1 MTILGRTSWR
11 IAVVTVLLL
20 AAMPALAGDR
30 EDISSPAGIGALG
43 RGDGWSIGA
52 SDAPHYGFLT
62 REIARQAFLIAVRE
76 ECGTVTRDAWLG
88 DVMPASGE
96 TRAAAAVDAKAASGD
111 PKAAVRETAPFDLL
125 CSAGKSSLLEL
136 AVRVWRGARIDLA
149 TGIAQRRRV
158 RLSDVHCSNGA
169 DVTSR
174 VRDHLG
180 ATRIQAK
187 GSCPTREFG
196 DSSVWCF
203 R

>member
-30 EDISSPAGIGALG
+30 EDISSPAGIVALG

-62 REIARQAFLIAVRE
+62 REIARQAFLIAGRE

-111 PKAAVRETAPFDLL
+111 PKAAVRDPRPSI
-125 CSAGKSSLLEL
+125 CSAAPENRHSWSSCG
-136 AVRVWRGARIDLA
+136 VWRGARIDLA